1 MHYSA
6 FYIMGPSGSG
16 KDSVIEG
23 LCDYFADQVSRPPRY
38 ITRILSSDDAE
49 QHNVIAP
56 EIFKELQD
64 KDCFSLSW
72 QANGYRYAYDKQW
85 LNDLDEQKIVLLNGS
100 REYWPDAQ
108 EKFSDLLVPI
118 ALDLDSDIQR
128 SRLEGR
134 ARETQSE
141 IEQRIMRSES
151 FQSQML
157 SHKILQL
164 NANQPL
170 SKVIEDGIQLI
181 INIRKGEIC

>member
-16 KDSVIEG
+16 KDSVIDG
-23 LCDYFADQVSRPPRY
+23 VCNYFADQVSRPPRY
-38 ITRILSSDDAE
+38 ITRILSSNDAE

-56 EIFKELQD
+56 EIFDELHD

-100 REYWPDAQ
+100 REYWSEAQ
-108 EKFSDLLVPI
+108 EKFADLLVPI
-118 ALDLDSDIQR
+118 VLSLDSDVQR

-134 ARETQSE
+134 ARESQSE
-141 IEQRIMRSES
+141 IEQRIERSES
-151 FQSQML
+151 FQSQMS
-157 SHKILQL
+157 SHEILQL

-170 SKVIEDGIQLI
+170 SKVIDDCVQLI
-181 INIRKGEIC
+181 LKARKGEIC